1 MAGNS
6 NKKKYLC
13 GTEPWIS
20 ADITEKEYRA
30 WLKSIYDMKPVNSK
44 GNKKEVGND

>member
-1 MAGNS
+1 MAENG

-20 ADITEKEYRA
+20 ADITEKEYRE
-30 WLKSIYDMKPVNSK
+30 WLDSIKRAKPVNSESSKKK
-44 GNKKEVGND
+44 GE

>member
-1 MAGNS
+1 MAENS

-13 GTEPWIS
+13 GTEPWVS

-30 WLKSIYDMKPVNSK
+30 LIVK
-44 GNKKEVGND
+44 GIRKK

>member
-1 MAGNS
+1 MS
-6 NKKKYLC
+6 ENKKRKYLC

-30 WLKSIYDMKPVNSK
+30 WLKSICNTKPVSSEE
-44 GNKKEVGND
+44 NKK